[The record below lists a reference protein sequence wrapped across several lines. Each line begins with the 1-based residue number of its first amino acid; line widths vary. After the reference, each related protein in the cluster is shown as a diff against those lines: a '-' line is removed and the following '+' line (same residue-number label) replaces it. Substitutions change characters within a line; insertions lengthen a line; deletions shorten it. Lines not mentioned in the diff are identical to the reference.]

1 MKGLADKMKTFQFD
15 EIPSLLANLFSEASA
30 SKDLIGFTDMCKQL
44 VSLIDQSRETLNLPS
59 LEQLWMRDEIDTSI
73 WTSMDGIRDWF
84 IGQCRFLA
92 KSSESFN
99 TYSRKVIQAL
109 EYIRKNFSEDVG
121 AQQIADHI
129 GISRDHLRHLFKEET
144 GQTVLD
150 ALTAIRIDQS
160 KTMLD
165 EGKHKIYEIAELV
178 GYRNSQYFSQVF
190 RKSTGMTPLEY
201 VERKR

>member
-1 MKGLADKMKTFQFD
+1 MG
-15 EIPSLLANLFSEASA
+15 E
-30 SKDLIGFTDMCKQL
+30 
-44 VSLIDQSRETLNLPS
+44 
-59 LEQLWMRDEIDTSI
+59 
-73 WTSMDGIRDWF
+73 
-84 IGQCRFLA
+84 CRFLA
-92 KSSESFN
+92 NSSVSFN
-99 TYSRKVIQAL
+99 SYSRKVIQAL

-129 GISRDHLRHLFKEET
+129 GISRDHMRHLFKEET

-150 ALTAIRIDQS
+150 ALTAIRVDQS
-160 KTMLD
+160 KKMLD
-165 EGKHKIYEIAELV
+165 EGKYKIYEIAELV